1 MVFVKNC
8 YCQGKSLD
16 WRLVLLSGTTPPSAF
31 HSTQGFFCIG
41 RRCCRFAS
49 IAYKHTSSTRLATL
63 HGSANEFNTEQYLLD
78 YVHIVSGKNS
88 AARFM
93 HLFRIWQTTTLSP
106 CFQAAIIFLFH
117 ARSDNQI
124 TRRQGI
130 NNLTHFIRLFKSKG
144 GLRVHRLVRI
154 LESLSS
160 KFAVPVSYM
169 EPIVQTQLPPLEQEG
184 RNHQQQ
190 QPDVQQYRE
199 ESILSM
205 YHPLNNNSQD
215 MQSSGSA
222 QPQISDTS
230 ATLAPY
236 LPPSASTPFQFD
248 STNLTSDIPL
258 WSLPVG
264 FTWSDWETFLQANIF

>member
-1 MVFVKNC
+1 MVFMKNC

-93 HLFRIWQTTTLSP
+93 HLFRIWQTATLSP

-130 NNLTHFIRLFKSKG
+130 NNLTHFIRLLKAKEASESI
-144 GLRVHRLVRI
+144 GLSGYWSHCLQ
-154 LESLSS
+154 SLLFRYHIWNQLYRHSYHLWSRKDAIISNSS
-160 KFAVPVSYM
+160 LTFSS
-169 EPIVQTQLPPLEQEG
+169 IG
-184 RNHQQQ
+184 RN
-190 QPDVQQYRE
+190 
-199 ESILSM
+199 
-205 YHPLNNNSQD
+205 
-215 MQSSGSA
+215 
-222 QPQISDTS
+222 
-230 ATLAPY
+230 
-236 LPPSASTPFQFD
+236 PFYPCI
-248 STNLTSDIPL
+248 TH
-258 WSLPVG
+258 
-264 FTWSDWETFLQANIF
+264 